1 MHVGDYATL
10 TQMLSPHCLGV
21 LVRLENSSFSQG
33 TGTLKF
39 DEKALARVA
48 GTAVNKLRQAVKEIL
63 AWCGDLCRAVGDVLH
78 FPRAISELAYSEAR
92 SAIARANRQAG
103 LAKKPKLGSKICPSM
118 KSDLKPSF
126 DKKSNEINDDASTT
140 VEQRSDSS
148 PLHKESSLRSDS
160 ESAKADS
167 CQPAADDP
175 MAGLEPQ
182 PQRAA
187 GAGPS
192 KPASGAG
199 CTNPDPQPA
208 ESQRA
213 APDGA
218 GSPPSSAAPLSRK
231 RKPKKQATENPP
243 PMDDDWVPKEKTLQR
258 IMEARGVSHKQAEL
272 QAEKFRNSVIAT
284 NNKYGYVRFD
294 QALINWVIGEH
305 YRPVLETTDGQA
317 RPSNVAPDYLEKL
330 RRRHAREFEE
340 QGA

>member
-1 MHVGDYATL
+1 
-10 TQMLSPHCLGV
+10 MLSPHCLGV

-63 AWCGDLCRAVGDVLH
+63 AWCGDLCRAVGDTLH

-118 KSDLKPSF
+118 ESDLKPSF
-126 DKKSNEINDDASTT
+126 DKKSNEINDDVATT

-167 CQPAADDP
+167 CHPQADDDP
-175 MAGLEPQ
+175 FAPDPSRMGSG
-182 PQRAA
+182 

-199 CTNPDPQPA
+199 CNNPDPQPA
-208 ESQRA
+208 ESQQA

-218 GSPPSSAAPLSRK
+218 GLPKNSAQKGSVRSAEFMAAWNAMPKMARK
-231 RKPKKQATENPP
+231 RSSL
-243 PMDDDWVPKEKTLQR
+243 DL
-258 IMEARGVSHKQAEL
+258 
-272 QAEKFRNSVIAT
+272 AEKEWKKLKPHEREDVLRAIPIWEDNEYAKGAHRWLRDKLFQGLIDAEGEVSKPRAPSYRDAYRNA
-284 NNKYGYVRFD
+284 
-294 QALINWVIGEH
+294 
-305 YRPVLETTDGQA
+305 
-317 RPSNVAPDYLEKL
+317 
-330 RRRHAREFEE
+330 EE
-340 QGA
+340 DCPA